1 MDPRETVTSQ
11 AADLH
16 LKLIPGTDGALALSM
31 GQVIIEENLY
41 DHEFVEKYVYGF
53 EEYRAYVQQFK
64 PEKAA
69 EITGLDADLIRQ
81 AARILREKQPCGGD
95 VFRVTGGASYQWNA
109 KLSCG
114 DVSDRIDRKL

>member
-1 MDPRETVTSQ
+1 M
-11 AADLH
+11 
-16 LKLIPGTDGALALSM
+16 
-31 GQVIIEENLY
+31 
-41 DHEFVEKYVYGF
+41 
-53 EEYRAYVQQFK
+53 QQFK

-81 AARILREKQPCGGD
+81 AARIYAKNSPAA
-95 VFRVTGGASYQWNA
+95 VMFSASPGGASYQWNA

>member
-1 MDPRETVTSQ
+1 MV
-11 AADLH
+11 
-16 LKLIPGTDGALALSM
+16 
-31 GQVIIEENLY
+31 
-41 DHEFVEKYVYGF
+41 

-69 EITGLDADLIRQ
+69 EIIGFGCGSDSPGGTN
-81 AARILREKQPCGGD
+81 LREKQPCGGD

>member
-1 MDPRETVTSQ
+1 
-11 AADLH
+11 
-16 LKLIPGTDGALALSM
+16 M

-41 DHEFVEKYVYGF
+41 DHEFVEKYIYGF

-81 AARILREKQPCGGD
+81 AARIYAKTALR
-95 VFRVTGGASYQWNA
+95 R
-109 KLSCG
+109 
-114 DVSDRIDRKL
+114 